1 MRECIDIADS
11 LVKGLNSAADGTF
24 SFEFTAERTVLPE
37 YELSELSALKVSV
50 VPSEAEI
57 TKSSRAGSQYDFAID
72 IGVQKKVSD
81 VEADVLALSD
91 LVSEI
96 IDYLTSR
103 QLPDIPWAVFSQIS
117 NAPIYSP
124 EMLRDKKLFVSV
136 IRIQYRAMK

>member
-11 LVKGLNSAADGTF
+11 IVNGLNSAADGTF
-24 SFEFTAERTVLPE
+24 SFEFTAVRTVLPE
-37 YELSELSALKVSV
+37 YELSELSVLTVSI

-57 TKSSRAGSQYDFAID
+57 TKSSRSNSQYDFSID

-81 VEADVLALSD
+81 VETDVLSLSE

-103 QLPDIPWAVFSQIS
+103 QLPDIPWAVFSRIS

-136 IRIQYRAMK
+136 IRIKYRAMK